1 MYWYYFYCIIL
12 LLIIFISIMFILQK
26 GCVKLKDKKIYFN
39 IILTVVIS
47 YILIKFIDNYNYFF
61 GIVKL
66 LFSLLTPFVIAFIL
80 AYILSPIVNL
90 LERTLKTKRIVS
102 LLITYGFFIALIGA
116 SLVYTVPIIIAN
128 VSEIIN
134 QLPDYAIQ
142 TQDFLFKLGDSLKN
156 VDPNTLKDIGDK
168 IMSAIP
174 DISNLLIGSLGNIF
188 NTTFS
193 IGKFIIQFVLAIVIC
208 FYILLEKEKFL
219 SFSKKSVYVL
229 LGRKFARLLL
239 EVCSI
244 LNTNIGKYFSSK
256 ILDSAIVG
264 VLSAIGLYFIGA
276 RYALLFGTLIGFMNL
291 IPYIGPF
298 LSMGGAAL
306 LNLFYSPKI
315 ALFSLIYLFIVQQ
328 VEVAVI
334 EPKIVGGQLDMSPF
348 LTILAVTI
356 GGGFF
361 GIPGMIL
368 SVPVLG
374 VIKIYITK
382 YIEAKSKNFEEF
394 N

>member
-1 MYWYYFYCIIL
+1 
-12 LLIIFISIMFILQK
+12 MFILQK

-47 YILIKFIDNYNYFF
+47 YILIKFIDNYHYFF
-61 GIVKL
+61 GLVKL

-334 EPKIVGGQLDMSPF
+334 EPKIVGSQLDMSPF

-356 GGGFF
+356 GGGLF

-382 YIEAKSKNFEEF
+382 YVESKSKNFEEF